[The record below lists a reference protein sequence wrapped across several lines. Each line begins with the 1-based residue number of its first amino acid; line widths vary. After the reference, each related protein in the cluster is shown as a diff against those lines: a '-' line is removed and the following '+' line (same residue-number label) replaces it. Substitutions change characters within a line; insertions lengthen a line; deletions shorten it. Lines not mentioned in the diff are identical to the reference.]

1 MLKPLGVPREADFY
15 LCGPKSFLSDI
26 TGSLEDWGVPASRV
40 HTEIFGAEPSVTPG
54 IAGAPKR
61 PPHPPMGIIGP
72 GPQVSFT
79 RGGLTVPWG
88 PGFQSL
94 LELAE
99 ACDVPVKWS
108 CRTGVCHTCECALIG
123 RRCRLST
130 RSAGAVGRRQYADLF
145 ARSLEAT

>member
-79 RGGLTVPWG
+79 RGSLTVPWG

-99 ACDVPVKWS
+99 ACDVPVKW
-108 CRTGVCHTCECALIG
+108 A
-123 RRCRLST
+123 
-130 RSAGAVGRRQYADLF
+130 SATPAN
-145 ARSLEAT
+145 AR